1 MPLFDLITLFY
12 ILVGLRAVYTGWR
25 NWRALTDGSLDA
37 SDRRLLDQLAFF
49 VLIPPGVFLHELGHA
64 LATIQLGGTINW
76 FGGGFHFGFFYGYV
90 IPIGQFTPLGE
101 WWIALSGNL
110 VSIAYGLIAIPL
122 IPLVHANW
130 QKYFLYAF
138 TRVQLLNALIF
149 YPLITLAGFEGDWRT
164 IYDLRIQFD
173 GIPVGLMFGIFH
185 ALLILGLWLVNNS
198 VRVKRFQVSLY
209 AGVAQ
214 QLSAFDSKIAVG
226 AHNPEAF
233 IERGNAFTKLGIS
246 TLAQADYKQALT
258 LDPNNARALYN
269 LGQLELARKN
279 LSGAEK
285 YFRAALERTL
295 GEAELYARLHYGL
308 GLILNE
314 RGAREQAVK
323 EFDQALGRDDQ
334 FAPAYFWRGMAR
346 RSLGQGERARAD
358 FEKAAELS
366 TATNPA
372 LADQARAMVRET

>member
-1 MPLFDLITLFY
+1 
-12 ILVGLRAVYTGWR
+12 
-25 NWRALTDGSLDA
+25 
-37 SDRRLLDQLAFF
+37 
-49 VLIPPGVFLHELGHA
+49 
-64 LATIQLGGTINW
+64 
-76 FGGGFHFGFFYGYV
+76 
-90 IPIGQFTPLGE
+90 
-101 WWIALSGNL
+101 
-110 VSIAYGLIAIPL
+110 
-122 IPLVHANW
+122 
-130 QKYFLYAF
+130 
-138 TRVQLLNALIF
+138 
-149 YPLITLAGFEGDWRT
+149 
-164 IYDLRIQFD
+164 
-173 GIPVGLMFGIFH
+173 
-185 ALLILGLWLVNNS
+185 
-198 VRVKRFQVSLY
+198 
-209 AGVAQ
+209 
-214 QLSAFDSKIAVG
+214 
-226 AHNPEAF
+226 
-233 IERGNAFTKLGIS
+233 
-246 TLAQADYKQALT
+246 
-258 LDPNNARALYN
+258 LYN